1 MSWKGNNNDQLQQQ
15 GNWYQYDQGNGKQVF
30 SPQGIPSQGFQQQGQ
45 ILSSISNLENMRK

>member
-1 MSWKGNNNDQLQQQ
+1 MSWEGNNNDQLQQQ

-30 SPQGIPSQGFQQQGQ
+30 APQGIPSQGFQQQGQ